1 MASPVTT
8 APATSADQLDTL
20 VQVFKLIRTGAA
32 RTRPTLGA
40 LSGLGR
46 SIVTQRVAYLMQLGL
61 VEEGQLGP
69 STGGRAP
76 RELRVVADAGHLL
89 VVALGARGLGVGIA
103 DLSGALLTLYN
114 EPCDIADGP
123 ESVLGRVE
131 SLLDKMISKRGKGA
145 PPIWGVGIGVPGPV
159 EFATGRPVAPPIMPG
174 WDDYPIRERLS
185 AKYNAPVWVD
195 NDVNLMALGELRT
208 GLAQGENN
216 VVFIKVGTGIGAGL
230 ISDGHLHRGADGAAG
245 DIGHVAVS
253 DDPSVICRCGNIG
266 CLEAIAGGAAL
277 ARQGEIA
284 AREGR
289 SPFLEQRL
297 AKKSALDV
305 SDVTEAAEHGD
316 TVAVG
321 LLTQS
326 GQHVG
331 RALAWIVNFYNPSLI
346 LIGGGVAGVGDL
358 LLASIRQAIYRR
370 SLPLATR
377 NLRVVRSAIHRNI
390 GLGGAASVVLDE
402 LFAPACLARWI
413 DRGSP
418 AGAPEIAA
426 A

>member
-1 MASPVTT
+1 MTT
-8 APATSADQLDTL
+8 ATLANSDQLDTL
-20 VQVFKLIRTGAA
+20 VQVFELIRTGVA

-40 LSGLGR
+40 QSGLGR
-46 SIVTQRVAYLMQLGL
+46 SIVTQRVAHLIQLGL
-61 VEEGQLGP
+61 VEEGRLGP

-76 RELRVVADAGHLL
+76 RELRVVTDAGHLL
-89 VVALGARGLGVGIA
+89 GVALGARGLGVGIA
-103 DLSGALLTLYN
+103 DLSGSFLTMYN
-114 EPCDIADGP
+114 EACDIAEGP
-123 ESVLGRVE
+123 EKVLGRVE
-131 SLLDKMISKRGKGA
+131 ALLDKMISKRGRNA
-145 PPIWGVGIGVPGPV
+145 PPIWGIGIGVPGPV

-174 WDDYPIRERLS
+174 WDGYPIRERL
-185 AKYNAPVWVD
+185 AKKYSAPVWVD
-195 NDVNLMALGELRT
+195 NDVNLMALGELRS
-208 GLAQGENN
+208 GLAQGESD

-230 ISDGHLHRGADGAAG
+230 ISGGHLHRGADGAAG
-245 DIGHVAVS
+245 DIGHVAVT

-284 AREGR
+284 ARQGR
-289 SPFLEQRL
+289 SSFLEQRL
-297 AKKSALDV
+297 AEKSALDV
-305 SDVTEAAEHGD
+305 SDITDAAERGD

-321 LLTQS
+321 LLMQS

-331 RALAWIVNFYNPSLI
+331 RVLAWIVNFYNPSLI

-390 GLGGAASVVLDE
+390 GLGGAAAVVLDE

-426 A
+426 

>member
-1 MASPVTT
+1 MIAASVGN
-8 APATSADQLDTL
+8 SDQLDTL
-20 VQVFKLIRTGAA
+20 VQVFELIRRGAA
-32 RTRPTLGA
+32 RTRPALGVQ
-40 LSGLGR
+40 SGLGR
-46 SIVTQRVAYLMQLGL
+46 SIVTQRVSHLMQLGL
-61 VEEGQLGP
+61 VEEGRLGP

-76 RELRVVADAGHLL
+76 RELRVVSDAGHILG
-89 VVALGARGLGVGIA
+89 VALGARGLGVGIA
-103 DLSGALLTLYN
+103 DLSGSFLTLHN

-123 ESVLGRVE
+123 EKVLGRAE
-131 SLLDKMISKRGKGA
+131 ALLDKMISKRGPGA

-174 WDDYPIRERLS
+174 WDGYPIRERLS
-185 AKYNAPVWVD
+185 KKYDAPVWVD

-208 GLAQGENN
+208 GLAQGEKD
-216 VVFIKVGTGIGAGL
+216 VVFIKVGTGIGSGL
-230 ISDGHLHRGADGAAG
+230 ISDGQIHRGADGAAG
-245 DIGHVAVS
+245 DIGHVAVT
-253 DDPSVICRCGNIG
+253 DDPDVICRCGNIG

-289 SPFLEQRL
+289 SAFLEQRL
-297 AKKSALDV
+297 TEKRALDV
-305 SDVTEAAEHGD
+305 SDITDAAERGD
-316 TVAVG
+316 AVAVS

-331 RALAWIVNFYNPSLI
+331 RVLAWIVNFYNPSLI

-402 LFAPACLARWI
+402 LFAAACLARWI

>member
-1 MASPVTT
+1 MTTATVTT
-8 APATSADQLDTL
+8 SDQLDAL
-20 VQVFKLIRTGAA
+20 VQVFELIRTGVA

-40 LSGLGR
+40 HSGLGR
-46 SIVTQRVAYLMQLGL
+46 SIVTQRVASLMQLGL

-89 VVALGARGLGVGIA
+89 VVALGARGLAVGVA
-103 DLSGALLTLYN
+103 DLSGSLLTFHD
-114 EPCDIADGP
+114 EASDIADGP
-123 ESVLGRVE
+123 ELVLGRVE
-131 SLLDKMISKRGKGA
+131 ALLDEMVSKRGRNA

-159 EFATGRPVAPPIMPG
+159 EFATGHPVAPPIMPG
-174 WDDYPIRERLS
+174 WDGYPIRERL
-185 AKYNAPVWVD
+185 AKRYNAPVWVD

-208 GLAQGENN
+208 GLAQGETD
-216 VVFIKVGTGIGAGL
+216 VVFVKVGTGVGAGL
-230 ISDGHLHRGADGAAG
+230 ISEGKLHRGADGAAG
-245 DIGHVAVS
+245 DIGHVAVT
-253 DDPSVICRCGNIG
+253 DDPSVVCRCGNIG

-289 SPFLEQRL
+289 SAFLEQRL
-297 AKKSALDV
+297 ARKASLDV
-305 SDVTEAAEHGD
+305 SDITDAAERGD
-316 TVAVG
+316 SVAVS
-321 LLTQS
+321 LLMQS

-331 RALAWIVNFYNPSLI
+331 QVLAWIVNFYNPSLI

-358 LLASIRQAIYRR
+358 LLASIRQTIYRR

-390 GLGGAASVVLDE
+390 GLGGAAAVVIDE

-418 AGAPEIAA
+418 AGAPEIVAA
-426 A
+426 

>member
-1 MASPVTT
+1 MTTVTL
-8 APATSADQLDTL
+8 ANSDQLDTL
-20 VQVFKLIRTGAA
+20 VQVFELIRTGVA

-40 LSGLGR
+40 QSGLGR
-46 SIVTQRVAYLMQLGL
+46 SIVTQRVAHLMQLGL
-61 VEEGQLGP
+61 VEEGRLGP

-76 RELRVVADAGHLL
+76 RELRVVTDAGHLL
-89 VVALGARGLGVGIA
+89 GVALGARGLGVGIA
-103 DLSGALLTLYN
+103 DLSGSFLTMHN
-114 EPCDIADGP
+114 EACDIADGP
-123 ESVLGRVE
+123 EKVLGRVE
-131 SLLDKMISKRGKGA
+131 VLLDKMIAKRGRNA
-145 PPIWGVGIGVPGPV
+145 PPIWGIGIGVPGPV

-174 WDDYPIRERLS
+174 WDGYPIRERL
-185 AKYNAPVWVD
+185 AKKYDAPVWVD
-195 NDVNLMALGELRT
+195 NDVNLMALGELRS
-208 GLAQGENN
+208 GLAQGESD

-245 DIGHVAVS
+245 DIGHVAVT

-266 CLEAIAGGAAL
+266 CLDAIAGGAAL

-284 AREGR
+284 ARQGR
-289 SPFLEQRL
+289 SSFLEKRL
-297 AKKSALDV
+297 AEKSALDV
-305 SDVTEAAEHGD
+305 SDITDAAERGD

-331 RALAWIVNFYNPSLI
+331 RVLAWIVNFYNPSLI

-390 GLGGAASVVLDE
+390 GLGGAAAVVLDE

-426 A
+426 